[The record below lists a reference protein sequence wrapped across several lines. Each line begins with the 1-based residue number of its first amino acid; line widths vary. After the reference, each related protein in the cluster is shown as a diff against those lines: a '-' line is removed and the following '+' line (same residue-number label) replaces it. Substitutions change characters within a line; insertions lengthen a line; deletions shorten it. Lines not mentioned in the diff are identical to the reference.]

1 MFKIKPLCLISAAAV
16 SVAAMTHSIPAE
28 AAKETFERTKPHVNV
43 GSQGGSS
50 AQPQRPSRPGN
61 PGKPT
66 KPGPREDHNSTK
78 VPGYSVIEILPDLV
92 FHMPYP
98 SGPLPGAPKTGYCGK
113 QGSTALASEVVVGVR
128 NKGVKPVP
136 NSFVSVTMRTS
147 PTTTSTINKPLGPL
161 APGAV
166 GTVKFP
172 LSKGAW
178 KKGEAKFKMKID
190 TGNDIKEGA
199 GESNNQREYACVEP
213 AG

>member
-1 MFKIKPLCLISAAAV
+1 M
-16 SVAAMTHSIPAE
+16 
-28 AAKETFERTKPHVNV
+28 
-43 GSQGGSS
+43 
-50 AQPQRPSRPGN
+50 
-61 PGKPT
+61 
-66 KPGPREDHNSTK
+66 
-78 VPGYSVIEILPDLV
+78 IEILPDLV

-128 NKGVKPVP
+128 NKGLKPVR

-147 PTTTSTINKPLGPL
+147 PTTTSTVNKPLGPL
-161 APGAV
+161 AAGAV

-178 KKGEAKFKMKID
+178 KDGEAKFKMKID

-199 GESNNQREYACVEP
+199 GENNNQREYTCVEP
-213 AG
+213 VT